1 MKEVTY
7 RVNVETKGAVKEVD
21 ELNDSIKN
29 TGKDAKST
37 QDSLN
42 TVTGGAVG
50 RFNALKT
57 NVLGVVKSFK
67 NLRVAIIA
75 SGIGALVLAVV
86 ALGQAFTRSEAGQ
99 NKFAKLLGVIGS
111 VVNNLL
117 DLLANLGEA
126 LISAFENPKQA
137 IKDFANLIKDNI
149 INRFQGLMELIPALG
164 KAVSLLF
171 KGEFK
176 EAGKVATN
184 ATAKVVLGVD
194 NVVEKTQAA
203 INKTKEFVKELEEE
217 GKIASKIADDRAK
230 ADKIERKNTVER
242 AKADREIADLRFK
255 AEQRDKFSVSERIKF
270 LEEASALEEKIT
282 NQEIEAARLRFEA
295 KKAEN
300 ALSKSTKEDLDEQA
314 QLEAQLIGLNTS
326 KLRLQ
331 KRLQTSLT
339 TFRNEEKA
347 ERAAALKAE
356 EDAQKAELKRIEEKE
371 KAEQIAR
378 DKKKAEDEKAEQD
391 ALEADR
397 KALAIKKAADEK
409 AEQKE
414 LARKEEQFNLLQEL
428 TNTAQEQEIFKLMQQ
443 YDKKFELAA
452 GNAELEKALME
463 QQQKES
469 AAIEEKFNQKKI
481 AENKATND
489 KIKANE
495 QQLQDAKFQLAS
507 SSLNSIA
514 SIANLFA
521 QQNEANAKK
530 AFNISKA
537 VGIAQTGINTAQA
550 IMKAAA
556 ETTDFTPPQA
566 LRVANMVAMGVAG
579 AVQIAGIA
587 AQKFQPSGGGA
598 SGAGAGGITT
608 PSLSAGG
615 VSATQAPSFN
625 VVGQSG
631 FNQIAGALGQ
641 QPPTQ
646 AFVVAG
652 DVTTAQQLQNNTIQ
666 QATF

>member
-1 MKEVTY
+1 MKQVTY
-7 RVNVETKGAVKEVD
+7 KVNVDTKGAVKEVD
-21 ELNDSIKN
+21 ELNDSIKD

-57 NVLGVVKSFK
+57 NVLGAVKSFK
-67 NLRVAIIA
+67 SLRVAIIA

-99 NKFAKLLGVIGS
+99 NKFAKLMGVIGS
-111 VVNNLL
+111 IINNLL
-117 DLLANLGEA
+117 DVLADLGEA
-126 LISAFENPKQA
+126 LIKVFEDPQQA

-149 INRFQGLMELIPALG
+149 VNRFEGLMELIPALG

-171 KGEFK
+171 KGEFA
-176 EAGKVATN
+176 EAGKVAAN
-184 ATAKVVLGVD
+184 ATGKVVLGVE

-217 GKIASKIADDRAK
+217 ARVAAEIADNRAK
-230 ADKIERKNTVER
+230 ADKIERENTVAR

-356 EDAQKAELKRIEEKE
+356 EEAQKLKEDLRKKNEKE
-371 KAEQIAR
+371 EQIAR
-378 DKKKAEDEKAEQD
+378 DKKKA
-391 ALEADR
+391 
-397 KALAIKKAADEK
+397 ADEK
-409 AEQKE
+409 AQQEE
-414 LARKEEQFNLLQEL
+414 LKREEQQWNLLQKI
-428 TNTAQEQEIFKLMQQ
+428 TNTAQEQELLELAQQ
-443 YDKKFELAA
+443 YDKKFELAV
-452 GNAELEKALME
+452 GNAELEKALRE
-463 QQQKES
+463 QQQEDLTAIDKKYSEQRAKNESDATQKSQQERLDAFEQGARTTMNALIAINELTQAFAKED
-469 AAIEEKFNQKKI
+469 E
-481 AENKATND
+481 
-489 KIKANE
+489 
-495 QQLQDAKFQLAS
+495 AS
-507 SSLNSIA
+507 
-514 SIANLFA
+514 
-521 QQNEANAKK
+521 QKK
-530 AFNISKA
+530 AFEVNKAIGIANAIINTSVGVSKA
-537 VGIAQTGINTAQA
+537 LASAPPPLNFINAAIVTAS
-550 IMKAAA
+550 
-556 ETTDFTPPQA
+556 
-566 LRVANMVAMGVAG
+566 
-579 AVQIAGIA
+579 GIA
-587 AQKFQPSGGGA
+587 AVKNIQKTQFNSSSFDTTSPSTSTGGA
-598 SGAGAGGITT
+598 NTS
-608 PSLSAGG
+608 P
-615 VSATQAPSFN
+615 TQPPSFN

-631 FNQIAGALGQ
+631 FNQVAGALGQ
-641 QPPTQ
+641 QQPVQ

-652 DVTTAQQLQNNTIQ
+652 DVTSAQQLQNNTIT

>member
-1 MKEVTY
+1 MKQVTY
-7 RVNVETKGAVKEVD
+7 KVNVDTKGAVKEVD
-21 ELNDSIKN
+21 ELNDSIKD

-57 NVLGVVKSFK
+57 NVLGAVKSFK
-67 NLRVAIIA
+67 SLRVAIIA

-99 NKFAKLLGVIGS
+99 NKFAKLMGVIGS
-111 VVNNLL
+111 IINNLL
-117 DLLANLGEA
+117 DVLADLGEA
-126 LISAFENPKQA
+126 LIKVFEDPQQA

-149 INRFQGLMELIPALG
+149 VNRFEGLMELIPALG

-171 KGEFK
+171 KGEFA
-176 EAGKVATN
+176 EAGKVAAN
-184 ATAKVVLGVD
+184 ATGKVVLGVE

-217 GKIASKIADDRAK
+217 ARVAAEIADNRAK
-230 ADKIERKNTVER
+230 ADKIERENTVAR

-347 ERAAALKAE
+347 ERESAKKAE
-356 EDAQKAELKRIEEKE
+356 EDAQKLKEDLRKKNEKE
-371 KAEQIAR
+371 EAI
-378 DKKKAEDEKAEQD
+378 EKS
-391 ALEADR
+391 
-397 KALAIKKAADEK
+397 KKKAADEK
-409 AEQKE
+409 AK
-414 LARKEEQFNLLQEL
+414 KEELERAKKQNDLLQEL
-428 TNTAQEQEIFKLMQQ
+428 TNTAQEQEIYKLKQQ
-443 YDKKFELAA
+443 YENKFELAK
-452 GNAELEKALME
+452 GNAELEKALRE
-463 QQQKES
+463 QQQEDLTAIDKKYSEQRAKNESEATQKSQQERLDAFEQAAQTTMNALIAINELTQAFAKED
-469 AAIEEKFNQKKI
+469 E
-481 AENKATND
+481 
-489 KIKANE
+489 
-495 QQLQDAKFQLAS
+495 AS
-507 SSLNSIA
+507 
-514 SIANLFA
+514 
-521 QQNEANAKK
+521 QKK
-530 AFNISKA
+530 AFEVNKAIGIANAIINTSVGVSKA
-537 VGIAQTGINTAQA
+537 LASAAPPLNFINAAIVTAS
-550 IMKAAA
+550 
-556 ETTDFTPPQA
+556 
-566 LRVANMVAMGVAG
+566 GVAQ
-579 AVQIAGIA
+579 VKNI
-587 AQKFQPSGGGA
+587 QKTQFNSSSFDTTSPSTNTGGA
-598 SGAGAGGITT
+598 
-608 PSLSAGG
+608 
-615 VSATQAPSFN
+615 ATSPTQPPSFN

-631 FNQIAGALGQ
+631 FNQVAGALGQ
-641 QPPTQ
+641 QQPVQ

-652 DVTTAQQLQNNTIQ
+652 DVTSAQQLQNNTIQ

>member
-21 ELNDSIKN
+21 ELNDSIKE

-75 SGIGALVLAVV
+75 SGVGALVLAVV
-86 ALGQAFTRSEAGQ
+86 ALSQAFTRSEAGQ

-126 LISAFENPKQA
+126 LISAFENPKEA
-137 IKDFANLIKDNI
+137 LMSFVNLLKEQVV
-149 INRFQGLMELIPALG
+149 NRFTGLLELIPKLG
-164 KAVSLLF
+164 KAINLLF
-171 KGEFK
+171 KGEFS
-176 EAGKVATN
+176 EAGKVAGN
-184 ATAKVVLGVD
+184 AVGKVVLGVE
-194 NVVEKTQAA
+194 NVVEKTQEATKATKGFIAELQREAEVAA
-203 INKTKEFVKELEEE
+203 
-217 GKIASKIADDRAK
+217 KIADDRAK
-230 ADKIERKNTVER
+230 ADKIERENTVAR

-255 AEQRDKFSVSERIKF
+255 AEQRDKFAVSERIKF

-347 ERAAALKAE
+347 EREAALKAE

-378 DKKKAEDEKAEQD
+378 NKKKAEDEKAEQEE
-391 ALEADR
+391 LIR
-397 KALAIKKAADEK
+397 
-409 AEQKE
+409 AEQ
-414 LARKEEQFNLLQEL
+414 QFNLLQKL
-428 TNTAQEQEIFKLMQQ
+428 RNTAQEQEIFELTQQ
-443 YDKKFELAA
+443 YDKKFELAV
-452 GNAELEKALME
+452 GNVELEKALME
-463 QQQKES
+463 QQQADL

-481 AENKATND
+481 ADNKATND
-489 KIKANE
+489 EIKANE
-495 QQLQDAKFQLAS
+495 QQLQEAKFQLAS
-507 SSLNSIA
+507 SALNSIA

-556 ETTDFTPPQA
+556 ETTDVTPVQA
-566 LRVANMVAMGVAG
+566 LRTANMIAMGVAG
-579 AVQIAGIA
+579 AVQIASIA
-587 AQKFQPSGGGA
+587 AQKFQPSGGA
-598 SGAGAGGITT
+598 AGGVTT
-608 PSLSAGG
+608 PSVSTGG
-615 VSATQAPSFN
+615 ASATQAPSFN
-625 VVGQSG
+625 VVGQSQA
-631 FNQIAGALGQ
+631 NQVSMALAN

>member
-99 NKFAKLLGVIGS
+99 NKFAKLMGVIGS
-111 VVNNLL
+111 ITNNLL
-117 DLLANLGEA
+117 DLLADLGEA
-126 LISAFENPKQA
+126 LINVFTKPKETLKSFSDSIQN
-137 IKDFANLIKDNI
+137 FI
-149 INRFQGLMELIPALG
+149 IDKINKVMEGIGLMGSALQKVFSG
-164 KAVSLLF
+164 DFSEALNDATKGFGLLNRGINPVVIATESL
-171 KGEFK
+171 
-176 EAGKVATN
+176 V
-184 ATAKVVLGVD
+184 TA
-194 NVVEKTQAA
+194 
-203 INKTKEFVKELEEE
+203 TKELVKEMTEEA
-217 GKIASKIADDRAK
+217 KIAAKIADDRAK
-230 ADKIERKNTVER
+230 ADKIERENTVAR

-378 DKKKAEDEKAEQD
+378 DKKKAEDEKAEQ
-391 ALEADR
+391 E
-397 KALAIKKAADEK
+397 
-409 AEQKE
+409 E
-414 LARKEEQFNLLQEL
+414 LVRKEQQFNLLQKL
-428 TNTAQEQEIFKLMQQ
+428 TNTAQEQELFELQQQ

-463 QQQKES
+463 QQQKDA
-469 AAIEEKFNQKKI
+469 AAIEEKFNKKRVE
-481 AENKATND
+481 ENKKTND
-489 KIKANE
+489 EIKENE
-495 QQLQDAKFQLAS
+495 QRLQDLKVNAVLTGLNTI
-507 SSLNSIA
+507 SSLVDT
-514 SIANLFA
+514 FA
-521 QQNEANAKK
+521 GESEEQQKK
-530 AFNISKA
+530 AFNVNKA
-537 VGIAQTGINTAQA
+537 VGIASTLVQTFQSAQGAYLSQLSIPSPDAPIRAKIAAGIATATGLA
-550 IMKAAA
+550 NVAA
-556 ETTDFTPPQA
+556 
-566 LRVANMVAMGVAG
+566 
-579 AVQIAGIA
+579 IA
-587 AQKFQPSGGGA
+587 AQKFKAPSKQKPSEEEGGGLT
-598 SGAGAGGITT
+598 S
-608 PSLSAGG
+608 P
-615 VSATQAPSFN
+615 TQPPSFN
-625 VVGQSG
+625 VVGASG
-631 FNQIAGALGQ
+631 FNQVAGALGQ
-641 QPPTQ
+641 QQPLQ

>member
-7 RVNVETKGAVKEVD
+7 KIKVDTKGAVKEVD
-21 ELNDSIKN
+21 QLNDSIKD
-29 TGKDAKST
+29 TGKDAQNT

-42 TVTGGAVG
+42 TITGGATG
-50 RFNALKT
+50 RFGALKGKIT
-57 NVLGVVKSFK
+57 GVIKSFK
-67 NLRVAIIA
+67 SLRVAVIA
-75 SGIGALVLAVV
+75 TGIGALLIAVLA
-86 ALGQAFTRSEAGQ
+86 LQQAFTRSEAGQ
-99 NKFAKLLGVIGS
+99 NKFSKLMGMIGA
-111 VVNNLL
+111 VVNEVL
-117 DLLANLGEA
+117 DLFADLGEA
-126 LISAFENPKQA
+126 IIKAFEDPKKA
-137 IKDFANLIKDNI
+137 IEDFSKLIKDNI
-149 INRFQGLMELIPALG
+149 TTRFEGLAELIPQLG
-164 KAVSLLF
+164 KAISLLF
-171 KGEFK
+171 EGKFS
-176 EAGKVATN
+176 EAGKVAAN
-184 ATAKVVLGVD
+184 ATGKVVLGVE
-194 NVVEKTQAA
+194 NVVEKTKAA
-203 INKTKEFVKELEEE
+203 IEQTEAFIKKLEEE
-217 GKIASKIADDRAK
+217 ARIAAKIADDRAK
-230 ADKIERKNTVER
+230 ATKIERQNVVDR
-242 AKADREIADLRFK
+242 ANADRDIADLRFK
-255 AEQRDKFSVSERIKF
+255 AEQRDKFAVSERIKF

-300 ALSKSTKEDLDEQA
+300 DLGKSTKEDLDEVA
-314 QLEAQLIGLNTS
+314 QLEAKLIGLNTS

-347 ERAAALKAE
+347 ERDAAKKAE
-356 EDAQKAELKRIEEKE
+356 ADAQRLKEDLRKKNEKEEAIARENKRIADERAQQEELKR
-371 KAEQIAR
+371 
-378 DKKKAEDEKAEQD
+378 
-391 ALEADR
+391 
-397 KALAIKKAADEK
+397 
-409 AEQKE
+409 
-414 LARKEEQFNLLQEL
+414 EEQQWNLLQKI
-428 TNTAQEQEIFKLMQQ
+428 TNTAQQQELLELAQQ
-443 YDKKFELAA
+443 YDKKFELAE
-452 GNAELEKALME
+452 GNKELIIALEE
-463 QQQKES
+463 QQQKDS

-495 QQLQDAKFQLAS
+495 KQLQEAKFQLAS
-507 SSLNSIA
+507 SALNSIA

-598 SGAGAGGITT
+598 SGVTT
-608 PSLSAGG
+608 PSVSTGG
-615 VSATQAPSFN
+615 AATSPSQAPSFN

-631 FNQIAGALGQ
+631 FNQVAGALGQ
-641 QPPTQ
+641 QQPVQ
-646 AFVVAG
+646 AYVVAG
-652 DVTTAQQLQNNTIQ
+652 AVTTQQQLNNAIVQ
-666 QATF
+666 RATF

>member
-1 MKEVTY
+1 MKQVTY
-7 RVNVETKGAVKEVD
+7 KVNVDTKGAVKEVD
-21 ELNDSIKN
+21 ELNDSIKD

-57 NVLGVVKSFK
+57 NVLGAVKSFK
-67 NLRVAIIA
+67 SLRVAIIA

-99 NKFAKLLGVIGS
+99 NKFAKLMGVIGS
-111 VVNNLL
+111 IINNLL
-117 DLLANLGEA
+117 DVLADLGEA
-126 LISAFENPKQA
+126 LIKVFEDPQQA

-149 INRFQGLMELIPALG
+149 VNRFEGLMELIPALG

-171 KGEFK
+171 KGEFA
-176 EAGKVATN
+176 EAGKVAAN
-184 ATAKVVLGVD
+184 ATGKVVLGVE

-217 GKIASKIADDRAK
+217 ARVAAEIADNRAK
-230 ADKIERKNTVER
+230 ADKIERENTVAR

-347 ERAAALKAE
+347 ERESARKAE
-356 EDAQKAELKRIEEKE
+356 EDAQKLKEDLRKKNEKE
-371 KAEQIAR
+371 EQIAR
-378 DKKKAEDEKAEQD
+378 DKKKA
-391 ALEADR
+391 
-397 KALAIKKAADEK
+397 ADEK
-409 AEQKE
+409 AQQEE
-414 LARKEEQFNLLQEL
+414 LKREEQQWNLLQKI
-428 TNTAQEQEIFKLMQQ
+428 TNTAQEQELLELAQQ
-443 YDKKFELAA
+443 YDKKFELAV
-452 GNAELEKALME
+452 GNAELEKALRE
-463 QQQKES
+463 QQQEDLTAIDKKYSEQRAKNESDATQKSQQERLDAFEQGARTTMNALIAINELTQAFAKED
-469 AAIEEKFNQKKI
+469 E
-481 AENKATND
+481 
-489 KIKANE
+489 
-495 QQLQDAKFQLAS
+495 AS
-507 SSLNSIA
+507 
-514 SIANLFA
+514 
-521 QQNEANAKK
+521 QKK
-530 AFNISKA
+530 AFEVNKAIGIANAIINTSVGVSKA
-537 VGIAQTGINTAQA
+537 LASAPPPLNFINAAIVTAS
-550 IMKAAA
+550 
-556 ETTDFTPPQA
+556 
-566 LRVANMVAMGVAG
+566 
-579 AVQIAGIA
+579 GIA
-587 AQKFQPSGGGA
+587 AVKNIQKTQFNSSSFDTTSPSTSTGSGGA
-598 SGAGAGGITT
+598 NTS
-608 PSLSAGG
+608 P
-615 VSATQAPSFN
+615 TQPPSFN
-625 VVGQSG
+625 VVGQSQA
-631 FNQIAGALGQ
+631 NQVSMALAN

-646 AFVVAG
+646 AFVVSG
-652 DVTTAQQLQNNTIQ
+652 DVTTAQQLQNNTIT

>member
-7 RVNVETKGAVKEVD
+7 KLNVETKGAVKEVD
-21 ELNDSIKN
+21 ELNDSIKE

-86 ALGQAFTRSEAGQ
+86 ALQQAFTRSEAGQ
-99 NKFAKLLGVIGS
+99 NKFAKLMGVIGS

-117 DLLANLGEA
+117 DLLANLGEG
-126 LISAFENPKQA
+126 LITAFENPKEA
-137 IKDFANLIKDNI
+137 LMSFVNLLKEQVV
-149 INRFQGLMELIPALG
+149 NRFTGLLELIPKLG
-164 KAVSLLF
+164 KAINLLF
-171 KGEFK
+171 KGEFS
-176 EAGKVATN
+176 EAGKVAGN
-184 ATAKVVLGVD
+184 AVGKVVLGVE
-194 NVVEKTQAA
+194 NVVEKTQEATKATKGFIAELQREAEVAA
-203 INKTKEFVKELEEE
+203 
-217 GKIASKIADDRAK
+217 KIADDRAK
-230 ADKIERKNTVER
+230 ADKIERENTVAR

-300 ALSKSTKEDLDEQA
+300 ELSKSTKEDLDEQA

-339 TFRNEEKA
+339 TFRNEQKA
-347 ERAAALKAE
+347 EREAARKAE

-378 DKKKAEDEKAEQD
+378 NKKKAAEEKAEQ
-391 ALEADR
+391 E
-397 KALAIKKAADEK
+397 
-409 AEQKE
+409 E
-414 LARKEEQFNLLQEL
+414 LVRKEQQFNLLQKL
-428 TNTAQEQEIFKLMQQ
+428 RNTAQEQEL
-443 YDKKFELAA
+443 FELQQQFDAKMLLA
-452 GNAELEKALME
+452 EGNNELELALLE
-463 QQQKES
+463 KFQVDS

-481 AENKATND
+481 ADNKATND
-489 KIKANE
+489 KIKADE

-507 SSLNSIA
+507 SALNSIA
-514 SIANLFA
+514 SIANIFA
-521 QQNEANAKK
+521 QQNEENAKK
-530 AFNISKA
+530 AFNVSKA

-587 AQKFQPSGGGA
+587 AQKFQPSGGT
-598 SGAGAGGITT
+598 AGGVTT
-608 PSLSAGG
+608 PSVSTGG
-615 VSATQAPSFN
+615 ASATQAPSFN
-625 VVGQSG
+625 VVGQSQA
-631 FNQIAGALGQ
+631 NQVSMALAN

>member
-7 RVNVETKGAVKEVD
+7 KLNVETKGAVKEVD
-21 ELNDSIKN
+21 ELNDSIKE

-86 ALGQAFTRSEAGQ
+86 ALQQAFTRSEAGQ
-99 NKFAKLLGVIGS
+99 NKFAKLMGVIGS

-117 DLLANLGEA
+117 DLLANLGEG
-126 LISAFENPKQA
+126 LITAFENPKEA
-137 IKDFANLIKDNI
+137 LMSFVNLLKEQVV
-149 INRFQGLMELIPALG
+149 NRFTGLLELIPKLG
-164 KAVSLLF
+164 KAINLLF
-171 KGEFK
+171 KGEFS
-176 EAGKVATN
+176 EAGKVAGN
-184 ATAKVVLGVD
+184 AVGKVVLGVE
-194 NVVEKTQAA
+194 NVVEKTQEATKATKGFIAELQREAEVAA
-203 INKTKEFVKELEEE
+203 
-217 GKIASKIADDRAK
+217 KIADDRAK
-230 ADKIERKNTVER
+230 ADKIERENTVAR

-300 ALSKSTKEDLDEQA
+300 ELSKSTKEDLDEQA

-347 ERAAALKAE
+347 EREAARKAE

-378 DKKKAEDEKAEQD
+378 NKKKAAEEKAEQ
-391 ALEADR
+391 E
-397 KALAIKKAADEK
+397 
-409 AEQKE
+409 E
-414 LARKEEQFNLLQEL
+414 LVRKEQQFNLLQKL
-428 TNTAQEQEIFKLMQQ
+428 RNTAQEQEL
-443 YDKKFELAA
+443 FELQQQFDAKMLLA
-452 GNAELEKALME
+452 EGNNELELALLE
-463 QQQKES
+463 KFQVDS

-481 AENKATND
+481 ADNKATND
-489 KIKANE
+489 KIKADE

-507 SSLNSIA
+507 SALNSIA
-514 SIANLFA
+514 SIANIFA
-521 QQNEANAKK
+521 QQNEENAKK
-530 AFNISKA
+530 AFNVSKA

-587 AQKFQPSGGGA
+587 AQKFQPSGGT
-598 SGAGAGGITT
+598 AGGVTT
-608 PSLSAGG
+608 PSVSTGG
-615 VSATQAPSFN
+615 ASATQAPSFN
-625 VVGQSG
+625 VVGQSQA
-631 FNQIAGALGQ
+631 NQVSMALAN

>member
-1 MKEVTY
+1 MAIVKEIELK
-7 RVNVETKGAVKEVD
+7 VNTKGAVKEVD
-21 ELNDSIKN
+21 ELNNSIKD

-99 NKFAKLLGVIGS
+99 NKFAKLMGVIGS

-117 DLLANLGEA
+117 DLLADFGETI
-126 LISAFENPKQA
+126 ISVFENPKQA

-217 GKIASKIADDRAK
+217 GKIAAKIADNRAK

-255 AEQRDKFSVSERIKF
+255 AEQRDKFSVTERIKF

-282 NQEIEAARLRFEA
+282 NQEIEAAKLRFEA
-295 KKAEN
+295 KKLEN
-300 ALSKSTKEDLDEQA
+300 SLSKSTKEDLDEQA

-347 ERAAALKAE
+347 DREAARKAE
-356 EDAQKAELKRIEEKE
+356 EDKQKAEQKRIKDKE
-371 KAEQIAR
+371 KADKKAR
-378 DKKKAEDEKAEQD
+378 DKQKAEDEKA
-391 ALEADR
+391 R
-397 KALAIKKAADEK
+397 AIKKAADEK
-409 AEQKE
+409 AQKE
-414 LARKEEQFNLLQEL
+414 ELERKRKQNDLLEEL
-428 TNTAQEQEIFKLMQQ
+428 TNTEQEQEIFLLKQQ
-443 YDKKFELAA
+443 YEKKFELAK
-452 GNAELEKALME
+452 GNAELEKELRKKQQEELAEIDKKFREKSQQERLDAFEQAATTTMNALI
-463 QQQKES
+463 
-469 AAIEEKFNQKKI
+469 AI
-481 AENKATND
+481 
-489 KIKANE
+489 NE
-495 QQLQDAKFQLAS
+495 LTQAFAKQDEAS
-507 SSLNSIA
+507 
-514 SIANLFA
+514 
-521 QQNEANAKK
+521 QKK
-530 AFNISKA
+530 AFEVNKAIGIANAIINTSVGVSKA
-537 VGIAQTGINTAQA
+537 LASAAPPLNFINAAIVTASGIAQVKNIKKTRFDSSSFDTTAPSTSTG
-550 IMKAAA
+550 
-556 ETTDFTPPQA
+556 
-566 LRVANMVAMGVAG
+566 
-579 AVQIAGIA
+579 
-587 AQKFQPSGGGA
+587 SGGA
-598 SGAGAGGITT
+598 
-608 PSLSAGG
+608 
-615 VSATQAPSFN
+615 ATSPTQPPSFN

-631 FNQIAGALGQ
+631 FNQVSMALANQ
-641 QPPTQ
+641 QPVQ

-652 DVTTAQQLQNNTIQ
+652 DVTTAQELQNNTIQ

>member
-7 RVNVETKGAVKEVD
+7 KVNVETKGAVKEVD
-21 ELNDSIKN
+21 ELNDSIKD
-29 TGKDAKST
+29 TGKDAQKT
-37 QDSLN
+37 QESLN
-42 TVTGGAVG
+42 AVSGGAIG
-50 RFNALKT
+50 RFKSLKT

-67 NLRVAIIA
+67 SLRVAIIA
-75 SGIGALVLAVV
+75 TGIGALVLAVI

-99 NKFAKLLGVIGS
+99 NKFSKILGVIGS
-111 VVNNLL
+111 ITNNLL
-117 DLLANLGEA
+117 DLLADLGE
-126 LISAFENPKQA
+126 LIISAFENPKQA
-137 IKDFANLIKDNI
+137 IIDLKNLIVENI
-149 INRFQGLMELIPALG
+149 TNRITSLIDTFGFLGSAIKKVFSGDFSGALDDAKKAG
-164 KAVSLLF
+164 NSYVDSLTGVKNTIDKVSNAVSNLTNELM
-171 KGEFK
+171 K
-176 EAGKVATN
+176 EA
-184 ATAKVVLGVD
+184 
-194 NVVEKTQAA
+194 EIAA
-203 INKTKEFVKELEEE
+203 
-217 GKIASKIADDRAK
+217 KIADDRAK
-230 ADKIERKNTVER
+230 ADKIERQNTIDR

-255 AEQRDKFSVSERIKF
+255 AEQRDKFTVSERIKF

-300 ALSKSTKEDLDEQA
+300 ALSKSTKDDLDEQA

-331 KRLQTSLT
+331 KRLQASLT

-356 EDAQKAELKRIEEKE
+356 EDAQKLKEDLRKKNEKEEAIAREKKRI
-371 KAEQIAR
+371 
-378 DKKKAEDEKAEQD
+378 
-391 ALEADR
+391 
-397 KALAIKKAADEK
+397 ADEK
-409 AEQKE
+409 AQQEE
-414 LARKEEQFNLLQEL
+414 LKREEQQWNLLQKI
-428 TNTAQEQEIFKLMQQ
+428 TNTAQEQELLELAQQ
-443 YDKKFELAA
+443 YNKKFELAE
-452 GNAELEKALME
+452 GNKELIIALEE
-463 QQQKES
+463 QQQKDS

-495 QQLQDAKFQLAS
+495 KQLQEAKFQLAS
-507 SSLNSIA
+507 SALNSIA

-566 LRVANMVAMGVAG
+566 LRVANMVSMGVAG

-587 AQKFQPSGGGA
+587 AQKFQPSGSTTSGVTTPSVSTGGA
-598 SGAGAGGITT
+598 S
-608 PSLSAGG
+608 
-615 VSATQAPSFN
+615 ATQVPSFN

-652 DVTTAQQLQNNTIQ
+652 DVTTAQQLQNNTIT

>member
-99 NKFAKLLGVIGS
+99 NKFAKLMGVIGS
-111 VVNNLL
+111 ITNNLL
-117 DLLANLGEA
+117 DLLADLGEA
-126 LISAFENPKQA
+126 LINVFTKPKETLKSFSDSIQN
-137 IKDFANLIKDNI
+137 FI
-149 INRFQGLMELIPALG
+149 IDKINKVMEGIGLMGSALQKVFSG
-164 KAVSLLF
+164 DFSEALNDATKGFGLLNRGINPVVIATESL
-171 KGEFK
+171 
-176 EAGKVATN
+176 V
-184 ATAKVVLGVD
+184 TA
-194 NVVEKTQAA
+194 
-203 INKTKEFVKELEEE
+203 TKELVKEMTEEA
-217 GKIASKIADDRAK
+217 KIAAKIADDRAK
-230 ADKIERKNTVER
+230 ADKIERENTVAR

-378 DKKKAEDEKAEQD
+378 DKKKAEDEKAEQ
-391 ALEADR
+391 E
-397 KALAIKKAADEK
+397 
-409 AEQKE
+409 E
-414 LARKEEQFNLLQEL
+414 LVRKEQQFNLLQKL
-428 TNTAQEQEIFKLMQQ
+428 TNTAQEQELFELQQQ

-463 QQQKES
+463 QQQKDA
-469 AAIEEKFNQKKI
+469 AAIEEKFNKKRVE
-481 AENKATND
+481 ENKKTND
-489 KIKANE
+489 EIKANE
-495 QQLQDAKFQLAS
+495 QRLQDLKVDAVLTGLNTI
-507 SSLNSIA
+507 SSLVDT
-514 SIANLFA
+514 FA
-521 QQNEANAKK
+521 GESEEQQKK
-530 AFNISKA
+530 AFNVNKA
-537 VGIAQTGINTAQA
+537 VGIASTLVQTFQSAQGAYLSQLSIPSPDAPIRAKIAAGIATATGLA
-550 IMKAAA
+550 NVAA
-556 ETTDFTPPQA
+556 
-566 LRVANMVAMGVAG
+566 
-579 AVQIAGIA
+579 IA
-587 AQKFQPSGGGA
+587 AQKFKAPSKQKPSEEEGGGLT
-598 SGAGAGGITT
+598 S
-608 PSLSAGG
+608 P
-615 VSATQAPSFN
+615 TQPPSFN
-625 VVGQSG
+625 VVGASG
-631 FNQIAGALGQ
+631 FNQVAGALGQ
-641 QPPTQ
+641 QQPLQ